1 MYLNIGAIIRGPI
14 IKVKRMGECEDF
26 WQQSRCG
33 YVTIPT
39 LEQGGWQGLDR
50 HFTPELRVTSTPH
63 FSHTTFAEECADLVV
78 AQFGARFHRYSVS
91 LKYSEKLC
99 KGY

>member
-1 MYLNIGAIIRGPI
+1 MYLNTWRDYQRTDNQSQA
-14 IKVKRMGECEDF
+14 MGECEDF

-50 HFTPELRVTSTPH
+50 HFTPELRIPRTPNLTH
-63 FSHTTFAEECADLVV
+63 P
-78 AQFGARFHRYSVS
+78 S
-91 LKYSEKLC
+91 LTQEV
-99 KGY
+99 